1 MAFNVVHKSVVFVAE
16 KRGTSQKGNEYQV
29 ITLAQVV
36 VGEDDNGKCEVKS
49 VVREYLTP
57 SIIDIGKIVFGTLV
71 ECEWLESDFEGGAP
85 RLIGLDVIGD
95 SPYVE

>member
-1 MAFNVVHKSVVFVAE
+1 MAGVVSKNVVFVQE

-36 VGEDDNGKCEVKS
+36 VREDDKGKREVKS

-57 SIIDIGKIVFGTLV
+57 TIIDIGKIGFGTIV

-85 RLIGLDVIGD
+85 RLVGLDVVGD